1 MNEFKYPDMI
11 ITVRG
16 KIESEDKIYRA
27 RPSKICT
34 ASAAAKVLFG
44 VNVKNWLQGSVWTTK
59 FKHEGQWV
67 WIDVVPEDIALDSAQ
82 MISPEYAK
90 KKEERLKNA
99 IEI

>member
-34 ASAAAKVLFG
+34 ASAAAKALFG
-44 VNVKNWLQGSVWTTK
+44 VNVKDWKQGSVWTTK
-59 FKHEGQWV
+59 FKHEGRWV
-67 WIDVVPEDIALDSAQ
+67 WIDVVPEDAERYSAH
-82 MISPEYAK
+82 MVSPEREK
-90 KKEERLKNA
+90 KMEERLKNA